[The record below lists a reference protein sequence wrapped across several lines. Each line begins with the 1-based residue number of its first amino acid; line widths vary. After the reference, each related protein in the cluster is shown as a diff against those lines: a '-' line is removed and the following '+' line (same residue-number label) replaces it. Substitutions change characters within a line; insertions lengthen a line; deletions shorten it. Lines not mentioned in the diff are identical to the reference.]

1 MPTCRR
7 CHGTGKEPDW
17 VTFGIKMRWK
27 RTARKMS
34 LQDVGAAVGC
44 SKAYISDLERGNR
57 GWEGDTARKVI
68 AFLGGDDA

>member
-1 MPTCRR
+1 
-7 CHGTGKEPDW
+7 
-17 VTFGIKMRWK
+17 
-27 RTARKMS
+27 MS